1 MTKNK
6 GKPAAAGGGGTLGPK
21 LLPATGTKKD
31 STPAI
36 HRTPSAKRSR
46 VETGSPSKEMVG
58 VDWHGRI
65 ADDTEWIKGKIGTA
79 ALGIKSDKVV
89 SLAESFNNFLTVTL
103 VEIVERQAS
112 TNSDLCTEV
121 MRLNAENQALKGKIT
136 KQEENIDNVKAC
148 KEKVEVKASK
158 KEMEEKVRF
167 ATTQVKLTNID
178 FGKAIE
184 DRKELLNVAKETIRN
199 KVRSD
204 LKKEYDE
211 RIRAASVRILA
222 SKTFKAQVDGKDIWT
237 APVIITIADKE
248 SRWSVENCLRGS
260 KLYPSFHWPKEMLDN
275 IKVFRKQVKDMGF
288 PDTTHYIRIRPEERD
303 GQWRIRADVK
313 PKEGDGRFVSVA
325 SFEIPP
331 LDDSLKT
338 NCAGWQNP
346 VWKRPN
352 VSAEP
357 QADDEDEEDD
367 EDEITAE
374 DIIMHM

>member
-6 GKPAAAGGGGTLGPK
+6 GKPAAAGGGGSLGPK

-31 STPAI
+31 NTPVLHAQ
-36 HRTPSAKRSR
+36 RTPSVKRSR
-46 VETGSPSKEMVG
+46 VESGSPTKETAG
-58 VDWHGRI
+58 TDWHGRI
-65 ADDTEWIKGKIGTA
+65 ASDTEWIKGKIGTA
-79 ALGIKSDKVV
+79 ALGIKTDKVSSIGE
-89 SLAESFNNFLTVTL
+89 SLNNILTVTL
-103 VEIVERQAS
+103 VEIFERQAS

-121 MRLNAENQALKGKIT
+121 MHLTAENKALKEQLA
-136 KQEENIDNVKAC
+136 KQDDNINSVKAC

-158 KEMEEKVRF
+158 KEMEDKVRF
-167 ATTQVKLTNID
+167 ATTQVKVTNLD

-184 DRKELLNVAKETIRN
+184 DRKELLNVAKETIRD

-211 RIRAASVRILA
+211 KIRNASVRILA
-222 SKTFKAQVDGKDIWT
+222 SKTFKAQVDGKNIWT

-248 SRWSVENCLRGS
+248 SRWTVENCLRSS
-260 KLYPSFHWPKEMLDN
+260 KMFPSFHWPKEMMDN

-331 LDDSLKT
+331 LDDSLKA
-338 NCAGWQNP
+338 NCAGWQTP
-346 VWKRPN
+346 VWKRPG
-352 VSAEP
+352 VGP
-357 QADDEDEEDD
+357 QENGEEEEED
-367 EDEITAE
+367 EDEITEE